1 MRARSRSG
9 RVLRGVEPRLARAA
23 ACVAMAGVASLPF
36 AGWLGSPDVVV
47 ATGPAPTTTTV
58 PPVAAPPPT
67 TPPPP
72 PPPTTL
78 PPPPPPIA
86 SAPVEAPPIVVVDPG
101 AGIGEAAAV
110 VEQAVVVA
118 PAEAPPAEAPPS
130 LPPPPAA
137 GATAAHPERLW
148 VVSIGIDDYP
158 GDRYDL
164 RAADDDAVAVT
175 DTFVNLG
182 VPNDHIYELLNG
194 EADVAGI
201 LAAVRWL
208 VDNAG
213 PDDTAVLFYAGH
225 VRALGGG
232 TEVLVAADGGWVAD
246 WYLATELQRLASAD
260 AWFAIAG
267 CFAGGFTELL
277 APGRILTGAAPA
289 GELAYETAS
298 FQRSYMVEYLFARA
312 INGRGAAALTVQAAV
327 AWANERLAAEQP
339 DHVLFQ
345 QDDAGHEVSLDGTD
359 RRAAPTP
366 GAPGAPAPPSSPAPT
381 PAPPPTTSP
390 PRSCLLGLLCG

>member
-1 MRARSRSG
+1 VRAQSG
-9 RVLRGVEPRLARAA
+9 SGGVRRGVELRLARAA

-36 AGWLGSPDVVV
+36 AGWLGSSDEVV
-47 ATGPAPTTTTV
+47 ATGPAPTTTTA

-72 PPPTTL
+72 ATTV
-78 PPPPPPIA
+78 PPPPPPVA
-86 SAPVEAPPIVVVDPG
+86 AAPVEAPPIVVVDPS
-101 AGIGEAAAV
+101 AGIGAATAV
-110 VEQAVVVA
+110 VEPAVVVA
-118 PAEAPPAEAPPS
+118 SAEAPAADPPPS

-137 GATAAHPERLW
+137 GAAAAHPERLW

-164 RAADDDAVAVT
+164 QAADDDAVAVT

-182 VPNDHIYELLNG
+182 VPNDHIYELLNE
-194 EADVAGI
+194 EANVAGI

-225 VRALGGG
+225 VRELGGG

-246 WYLATELQRLASAD
+246 WYLASELQRLASAD

-289 GELAYETAS
+289 GELAYETAT

-312 INGRGAAALTVQAAV
+312 INGRGVSVLTVQAAV
-327 AWANERLAAEQP
+327 AWANERLAVEQP

-345 QDDAGHEVSLDGTD
+345 QDDAAHEVSLDGTD
-359 RRAAPTP
+359 RRTAPTP
-366 GAPGAPAPPSSPAPT
+366 GAPGAPAPPSSPSP
-381 PAPPPTTSP
+381 PPPTTAP